1 MGTQKWRWG
10 LVFWPNDLQIGP
22 TKIFWG
28 PELPT
33 FKYGNVYPPLISQD
47 LDIGL
52 IFIDCLVKWCGSLS
66 WARREGRVQKLDPSK
81 EGPVVTESKIS
92 GSLKLSHLMRDSSG
106 NIPDY
111 FWCGDGILMEKYV
124 SGNSIGNGPDNKI
137 MSPVIASIAY
147 RQGGNIYCVKMAQIH
162 SSLWNKFV
170 GKLSLETAFQ
180 VLS

>member
-1 MGTQKWRWG
+1 MTEFFLQWCCLRHQRQIW
-10 LVFWPNDLQIGP
+10 DLSSEYI
-22 TKIFWG
+22 
-28 PELPT
+28 
-33 FKYGNVYPPLISQD
+33 ISQC